1 MSFTYSTLKTAIQDY
16 TENDETGF
24 LRNLPLFIEMTEE
37 RILKNV
43 QLTTFQKN
51 ASGVLS
57 QNGQFLQAP
66 SDFIAPFSLS
76 MTVNNEKVFLLL
88 TFGATCFPKPRST
101 GSLAGISLQDLSL
114 CPYSNTRSWIIM
126 KQS

>member
-24 LRNLPLFIEMTEE
+24 LRNLSLFIEMTEE

-57 QNGQFLQAP
+57 QNNQFLQTP

-76 MTVNNEKVFLLL
+76 MTVNNEKFSCCL
-88 TFGATCFPKPRST
+88 K
-101 GSLAGISLQDLSL
+101 I
-114 CPYSNTRSWIIM
+114 
-126 KQS
+126 